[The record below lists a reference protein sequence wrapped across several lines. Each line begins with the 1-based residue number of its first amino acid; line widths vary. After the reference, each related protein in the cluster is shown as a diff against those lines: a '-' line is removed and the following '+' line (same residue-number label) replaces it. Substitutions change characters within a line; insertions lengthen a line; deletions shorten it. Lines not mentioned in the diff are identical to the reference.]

1 MDGVENTSDAYQI
14 ADEDVS
20 ESDNTSECL
29 SQRSEGDNNWYMPD
43 SILLNIFQYLTPK
56 ELMTAGEV
64 CRSWYRVSHDEF
76 LWKDLFYQTYKI
88 DSDVGIMPGTSG
100 HILMIFLRN

>member
-1 MDGVENTSDAYQI
+1 MDGVENTSNDRQV

-29 SQRSEGDNNWYMPD
+29 SQRSEDDVNWYYMPD

-64 CRSWYRVSHDEF
+64 CRSWHRVSYDEF

-88 DSDVGIMPGTSG
+88 DSHVGILPGTSCYVF
-100 HILMIFLRN
+100 MAF